1 MVRAV
6 KPSPRDS
13 PVGFGSRSR
22 TITCTPA
29 SRSSPASIRP
39 AGPAPTTITSD
50 SIDTSGLRLGIRNTN
65 GETPPGAGSRLVSME
80 RPARFRFIVVD
91 LSWVLHAGWKEPL
104 SEGAGRYDQCRS
116 VCRSD
121 PLGVG
126 HE

>member
-1 MVRAV
+1 MRVGPPGTPQRRSWRPHRKSLGYWRRGREGGDRVVECLQPPVRQIKQMCWRIVSEARV
-6 KPSPRDS
+6 EPQLH
-13 PVGFGSRSR
+13 GH
-22 TITCTPA
+22 
-29 SRSSPASIRP
+29 
-39 AGPAPTTITSD
+39 PAPRTAI
-50 SIDTSGLRLGIRNTN
+50 
-65 GETPPGAGSRLVSME
+65 ALVSME

-91 LSWVLHAGWKEPL
+91 LSWVIHAGWKEPL